1 MGHKPLTSLELMITI
16 TQKQA
21 LDPAPM
27 HTVILSYRKR
37 EIPQCLPA
45 AKSRGK
51 DKTGRPTN
59 KEGVLK

>member
-1 MGHKPLTSLELMITI
+1 MITI

-37 EIPQCLPA
+37 EILQCLPA